1 MRSTCTCLWSLFK
14 KYFILTIPSIPPT
27 IDISFGTSAAVK
39 ATEVSA
45 DSDLCYFDP
54 LEPVVTITVN

>member
-1 MRSTCTCLWSLFK
+1 
-14 KYFILTIPSIPPT
+14 LTIPSIPPT